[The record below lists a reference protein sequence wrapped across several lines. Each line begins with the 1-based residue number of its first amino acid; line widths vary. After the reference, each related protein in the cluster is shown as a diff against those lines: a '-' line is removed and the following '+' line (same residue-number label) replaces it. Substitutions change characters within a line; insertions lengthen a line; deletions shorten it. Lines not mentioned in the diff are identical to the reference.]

1 MDGFRADGTLSLGED
16 GLIDG
21 CLEVFKAAYLEEAG
35 SGKSTGRQA
44 RRKDGQ
50 DGRR

>member
-1 MDGFRADGTLSLGED
+1 MYCPCTESTLLLSKD

-21 CLEVFKAAYLEEAG
+21 GLEVLKAAYLEEAG